1 MLTPKVIHDSLKE
14 FQDEAIDADLDYCT
28 LTHQKTYLE
37 SKLLQKKYLTKRLQL
52 IYSQIDKTRNYQEFV
67 DVLMNSKSLLR
78 EIFTLEG
85 QNERLKTVNGSEP
98 EIYWSKFGLDV
109 SQYIANDDHLLAL
122 YNDGLL

>member
-1 MLTPKVIHDSLKE
+1 MLTPKVIHDFLKE
-14 FQDEAIDADLDYCT
+14 FQNEAIDADLDYCT
-28 LTHQKTYLE
+28 LKHQKTYLE

-98 EIYWSKFGLDV
+98 EIDWSKYGLDV

>member
-14 FQDEAIDADLDYCT
+14 FQDEAINANLDYCM

-37 SKLLQKKYLTKRLQL
+37 NKLLQRKYLNKRLQL

-85 QNERLKTVNGSEP
+85 QNERLKTMNDSEP
-98 EIYWSKFGLDV
+98 EIDWSKYGLDV